1 VQSQAAAYGGDA
13 DVGPADCAGHPA
25 LREGMSLR
33 CTLAVADV
41 SVPYRLTLHHVHSSK
56 VRVDVALDAVVI
68 RTADVRDFLRAQLP
82 KAFAHARV
90 ECGDDDYVVTDVGKT
105 LGCTV
110 ASGAQ
115 STSVTVKVEDEDG
128 RVSIA

>member
-1 VQSQAAAYGGDA
+1 
-13 DVGPADCAGHPA
+13 
-25 LREGMSLR
+25 
-33 CTLAVADV
+33 
-41 SVPYRLTLHHVHSSK
+41 
-56 VRVDVALDAVVI
+56 VI

-82 KAFAHARV
+82 KAFAHSRV
-90 ECGDDDYVVTDVGKT
+90 GYGDDDYVVTAVGET
-105 LGCTV
+105 LACLV